1 MGKYLTNPGFSGGI
15 GQLLLRGENEM
26 ECIGLEQQ
34 DGVAL
39 VRLNRGV
46 INAINQSVI
55 NELDEVLQVC
65 KHDSAVRGLVLTS
78 NNDKFFSIG
87 FDLPALYPLPREEFG
102 AFFRAFNLLCLDL
115 FTFPKPIITAITGH
129 ATAGGCILALCADYR
144 FIAEGRRLIGVNESK
159 LGVPITHLANLLL
172 RQLLG
177 QRQAREAVSSG
188 TLYPPEEASR
198 IGMVDGVYSLAKVVS
213 AAIQKARDI
222 GEMPGDG
229 FAANK
234 RLWVRGIEA
243 QVIPY
248 LEEEER
254 LFLDQWY
261 APTARQHLKDALAK
275 FTRDDE
281 SDG

>member
-1 MGKYLTNPGFSGGI
+1 
-15 GQLLLRGENEM
+15 M

-46 INAINQSVI
+46 INAIDQNVI
-55 NELDEVLQVC
+55 DELGEALQMC
-65 KHDSAVRGLVLTS
+65 KNDPVVRGLVVTS

-87 FDLPALYPLPREEFG
+87 FDLPALYPLPRGEFG

-115 FTFPKPIITAITGH
+115 FTFPKPTITAITGH

-159 LGVPITHLANLLL
+159 LGVPITYLANCLL
-172 RQLLG
+172 RQLVG
-177 QRQAREAVSSG
+177 ERQAREAVSSG

-198 IGMVDGVYSLAKVVS
+198 IGMVNGIYPLTKVVS
-213 AAIQKARDI
+213 AAMQKARDM

-243 QVIPY
+243 QVVSY

-254 LFLDQWY
+254 LFLDHWY
-261 APTARQHLKDALAK
+261 APTARRHLKDALAK

-281 SDG
+281 SNG